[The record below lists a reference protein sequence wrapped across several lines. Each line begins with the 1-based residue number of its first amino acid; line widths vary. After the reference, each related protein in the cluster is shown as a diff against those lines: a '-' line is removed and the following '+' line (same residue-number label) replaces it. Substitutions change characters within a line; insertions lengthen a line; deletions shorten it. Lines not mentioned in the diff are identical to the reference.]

1 VSDVE
6 FCTSPVW
13 TSPTVSI
20 LPALHPYPSIAPP
33 LELRYPL
40 AFTLTVM
47 RVVAAVVVL
56 ATVAGC
62 SAPAVPAVPPPMSSA
77 RPPGAAAPAA
87 VGPAD
92 WPTYHHDNARTGVA
106 GQLAPLGTLG
116 RGWQARLDG
125 AVYGQPLVIG
135 EKVIAATEHNTVYAL
150 AAGDG
155 HVLWSASLGKP
166 VPGSELPCGN
176 IDPLGITS
184 TPVYDQAS
192 GLVFVVAETQ
202 GGRHTLAG
210 VDLASGAIML
220 RRALPP
226 PLGDEIAHQQRA
238 ALTVLDGWVY
248 VAYGGL
254 FGDCGNYVGSV
265 VAAPTTGTGPLRSYA
280 VPTPREGGIW
290 APGGAVVH
298 HGRLLYTV
306 GNGESTQDYDHS
318 DSVLALTPALTLADS
333 FSPTQ
338 WRADN
343 AADLD
348 LGSMS
353 PAVAGE
359 AVLALGKSGVG
370 YLLDA
375 ARLGGIGGQ
384 LTSSPLCQAFGA
396 TAVAG
401 STVYLPCTDSTR
413 AVDVDPA
420 GGLRLRW
427 TAPVPADGSPVVG
440 GGAVWVTDTD
450 HGVLYALD
458 PATGVPRQ
466 QINVGPLPH
475 FASPTLSSTHAYLG
489 TTTGV
494 LSINVR

>member
-1 VSDVE
+1 VTAAV
-6 FCTSPVW
+6 
-13 TSPTVSI
+13 
-20 LPALHPYPSIAPP
+20 AL
-33 LELRYPL
+33 
-40 AFTLTVM
+40 
-47 RVVAAVVVL
+47 AAVVTA
-56 ATVAGC
+56 ATAGC
-62 SAPAVPAVPPPMSSA
+62 SANPTAPSAAPPMSSA
-77 RPPGAAAPAA
+77 RPPGAGAPAA

-106 GQLAPLGTLG
+106 AGLAPLGTLHQA
-116 RGWQARLDG
+116 WQTRLDG

-135 EKVIAATEHNTVYAL
+135 ETVIAATEHDTVYAL
-150 AAGDG
+150 AAADG
-155 HVLWSASLGKP
+155 HVLWSASLGTP
-166 VPGSELPCGN
+166 VDGAQLPCGN
-176 IDPLGITS
+176 IDPLGITGTPAYDPS
-184 TPVYDQAS
+184 T

-202 GGRHTLAG
+202 GGRHTLVG
-210 VDLASGAIML
+210 VDLASGAVLL

-226 PLGDEIAHQQRA
+226 PHGDEIAHQQRA

-254 FGDCGNYVGSV
+254 FGDCGHYIGSV

-280 VPTPREGGIW
+280 VPTTREGGIW
-290 APGGAVVH
+290 APGGGVVH
-298 HGRLLYTV
+298 HRRLLYAV

-333 FSPTQ
+333 FSPAQ
-338 WRADN
+338 WIADN
-343 AADLD
+343 ADDLD

-359 AVLALGKSGVG
+359 RVLAVGKSGVG
-370 YLLDA
+370 YLLDG

-384 LTSSPLCQAFGA
+384 LTSMPLCRAFGA

-401 STVYLPCTDSTR
+401 STVYLPCTDRTA

-427 TAPVPADGSPVVG
+427 KAPVPADGSPVLG

-458 PATGVPRQ
+458 PATGAPRQ
-466 QINVGPLPH
+466 HISVGALPH
-475 FASPTLSSTHAYLG
+475 FASPTLAGAHAYLG

-494 LSINVR
+494 VAIAVR